1 MKYLL
6 PGAVF
11 LLNFMTTLPALAQS
25 SPLQLIP
32 TNIHDATL
40 REVDGGYE
48 IQTTGGDPY
57 VFTAPLQDNISAQQ
71 HYLSFDYFSATGTNN
86 FQVFLMPPLSE
97 ANSVTGQGLAHSEG
111 WSSFSIDVSE
121 ALQKVGPNLKQLR
134 LDFGTQA
141 GKTIRLRNLQL
152 RAPTEQEKQLAARR
166 EAAREGE
173 KQRELRVRE
182 YLKEG
187 FPCRITRVVV
197 DGADVTIEGDVSNL
211 RDDRRGLF
219 IAPVPLFADITEM
232 TEFRD
237 RSPLPTAGD
246 RFSMRIIG
254 FGVPHSF
261 LLSRWA
267 IVQKNGDQY
276 QLLSHPR
283 YADEIKPRTNLPEE
297 KLRNRKGLGG
307 VHLGYPVSDFD
318 ELGIGSV
325 TVNIVL
331 NSLFS
336 TTLRED
342 FSPTS
347 FGGRLY
353 YVNDREI
360 ARFDKLFA
368 ETSKRKIVVS
378 AIVLIGQ
385 AGDAP
390 RGSFSRLI
398 AHPDADPSGIFAMPN
413 ISDEAGVEAYAA
425 AMNFLAER
433 YSRPDGKYGR
443 IHHWI
448 MHNEVNAGWIWTNAG
463 EKTPLLYMDLYHKS
477 MRLMHLIARQ
487 YDPHTQVF
495 ISLEHHWQS
504 PNSRIYAGRDLLEYL
519 ANFSKAEGDFD
530 WALAF
535 HPYPQNLFNPRV
547 WEDNEVKFS
556 FDTPKITFKNL
567 EVLDAWMKQPSMLF
581 NGKPRVV
588 HLTEQGLNSPDYSQ
602 KSLQDQAAG
611 MAYTWQKMQGLS
623 TIQAFHYHNWVD
635 NRGEGGLRIGLRR
648 FPDDKDEPLGK
659 KPIWFVYQALETDN
673 EDTAIAFAKPITG
686 VQNWSEV
693 RYRGTIK

>member
-1 MKYLL
+1 
-6 PGAVF
+6 
-11 LLNFMTTLPALAQS
+11 
-25 SPLQLIP
+25 
-32 TNIHDATL
+32 
-40 REVDGGYE
+40 
-48 IQTTGGDPY
+48 
-57 VFTAPLQDNISAQQ
+57 
-71 HYLSFDYFSATGTNN
+71 
-86 FQVFLMPPLSE
+86 MPPLSE

-121 ALQKVGPNLKQLR
+121 ALQKVVPKVRQLR

-152 RAPTEQEKQLAARR
+152 RAPTEQEKQLVARR

-173 KQRELRVRE
+173 KQREVRLRQ
-182 YLKEG
+182 YLKKD
-187 FPCRITRVVV
+187 FPVKITRVAV
-197 DGADVTIEGDVSNL
+197 DENQIEIKGNTKAFKGRQDSLFLAEVPIFENVTETEEFSSLTPL
-211 RDDRRGLF
+211 RSDLD
-219 IAPVPLFADITEM
+219 
-232 TEFRD
+232 
-237 RSPLPTAGD
+237 D
-246 RFSMRIIG
+246 RFSGSSFRFTGNRFRITDDKTYD
-254 FGVPHSF
+254 H

-267 IVQKNGDQY
+267 VVQKIGEKY
-276 QLLSHPR
+276 EWVSHAY
-283 YADEIKPRTNLPEE
+283 YATDIKPRVISPLEIIPFAYLPEE
-297 KLRNRKGLGG
+297 KLRNKKGLGG

-336 TTLRED
+336 TTLREG
-342 FSPTS
+342 FSPAP
-347 FGGRLY
+347 FGGHLY

-385 AGDAP
+385 AGNAAP
-390 RGSFSRLI
+390 GSFNRLI

-413 ISDEAGVEAYAA
+413 VSDKAGVEAYAA

-433 YSRPDGKYGR
+433 YSRADGKYGR

-487 YDPHTQVF
+487 YDPHAQVF

-504 PNSRIYAGRDLLEYL
+504 PNSRIYAGRELLEYL
-519 ANFSKAEGDFD
+519 ADFSKTEGDFD

-611 MAYTWQKMQGLS
+611 MAYTWQKLRGLS

-659 KPIWFVYQALETDN
+659 KPIWFVYQALETDT

-693 RYRGTIK
+693 RHRGTIK